1 MWRFYHQNSNS
12 SLIVIVLVPGKD
24 RCTLKS
30 KLKPCVNEWKISQR
44 STEHEDDIDCPDFG
58 GAGDGQRS
66 TRTVACDDASITT
79 CSEGQDTCVSSTVGF
94 KVDLFLV
101 SSSTVQSVYACGT
114 RDMEDAGDSVCD
126 GLETASALIPGFKDF
141 TCETNYCGTDL
152 CNDGQSAPIS
162 LSSHS
167 SCSIIL
173 LIALLG
179 LFFWT

>member
-1 MWRFYHQNSNS
+1 MKITSTI
-12 SLIVIVLVPGKD
+12 LMLVALVMGSEA
-24 RCTLKS
+24 LKCYVCQET
-30 KLKPCVNEWKISQR
+30 KVDGE
-44 STEHEDDIDCPDFG
+44 
-58 GAGDGQRS
+58 GDEGQ
-66 TRTVACDDASITT
+66 TVACDDASITT

-114 RDMEDAGDSVCD
+114 RDMEDAGDSICD

-179 LFFWT
+179 LFF